1 MITEIDESKT
11 LAKHISFKCKCKFN
25 GRKCNSGQWWN
36 DNKCRCECKKRYV
49 CRKDYIWNPDKC
61 SCENEKCLLS
71 IMDDSTI
78 MCNEAIDAE
87 AKS

>member
-1 MITEIDESKT
+1 MEENVIQV
-11 LAKHISFKCKCKFN
+11 N
-25 GRKCNSGQWWN
+25 GGMTINVDVSVKNVMYVE
-36 DNKCRCECKKRYV
+36 KIKRL
-49 CRKDYIWNPDKC
+49 NPDKC

-78 MCNEAIDAE
+78 MCNEVIDAE